1 MWKENGNMALEFI
14 SGLTEAEFYDMLSKE
29 PQKLRVV
36 NVSDVR
42 QSKRKA
48 DDYFF
53 YVDFMITAT
62 GQEMGVAYGIK
73 KDKSAEDKYIIPSG
87 SKLYKIMEYVH
98 GLYGKDLE
106 RIALNQDDI
115 HESLDDLEAVF
126 TAKKEKAGK
135 TTYYVLIPVK
145 QVQTVQQ

>member
-1 MWKENGNMALEFI
+1 MALEFI

-29 PQKLRVV
+29 PQKLKVV

-42 QSKRKA
+42 QSKRNA
-48 DDYFF
+48 NDYFF
-53 YVDFMITAT
+53 YIDFMITST

-73 KDKSAEDKYIIPSG
+73 KDTATEDKYIIPSG

-98 GLYGKDLE
+98 GLYDKDLE
-106 RIALNQDDI
+106 RIALNQADL
-115 HESLDDLEAVF
+115 HESLDNLEAIF

-145 QVQTVQQ
+145 QNSTTV

>member
-1 MWKENGNMALEFI
+1 MALEFI
-14 SGLTEAEFYDMLSKE
+14 AGLTEAEFYDMLSKE
-29 PQKLRVV
+29 PQKLRVT

-48 DDYFF
+48 NDYYF
-53 YVDFMITAT
+53 YIDFMITST

-73 KDKSAEDKYIIPSG
+73 KNEAADDTYIIPSG

-98 GLYGKDLE
+98 DLYDKDLE
-106 RIALNQDDI
+106 RISLNQDDL
-115 HESLDDLEAVF
+115 HTSLDDLEAVF

-145 QVQTVQQ
+145 QNSTTV

>member
-1 MWKENGNMALEFI
+1 MALEFI

-29 PQKLRVV
+29 PQKLKVV

-42 QSKRKA
+42 QSKRNA
-48 DDYFF
+48 NDYFF
-53 YVDFMITAT
+53 YIDFMITST

-73 KDKSAEDKYIIPSG
+73 KDAAAEDKYIIPSG

-98 GLYGKDLE
+98 GLYDKDLE
-106 RIALNQDDI
+106 RIALNQADL
-115 HESLDDLEAVF
+115 HESLDNLEAIF

-145 QVQTVQQ
+145 RNSTTV